1 MKKGNKLFMLVL
13 GFAAGL
19 LSGAFIR
26 LGFEIINGRPS
37 AIGGE
42 ALILPLIIL
51 LICFGWQLGAIW
63 REVREQLH

>member
-1 MKKGNKLFMLVL
+1 MKRLNKLAHLVS

-26 LGFEIINGRPS
+26 LGFEITNGRPA

-51 LICFGWQLGAIW
+51 LIYLGWQLGAMW
-63 REVREQLH
+63 REAREQFR

>member
-1 MKKGNKLFMLVL
+1 MKRLSKLACLVL

-26 LGFEIINGRPS
+26 LGFEIIDGRPT

-42 ALILPLIIL
+42 VLILPLIIL
-51 LICFGWQLGAIW
+51 LICLGWQLGAMW
-63 REVREQLH
+63 RETRGQLQ

>member
-1 MKKGNKLFMLVL
+1 MKRLNKLACLVL

-26 LGFEIINGRPS
+26 LGCEIINDRPA

-42 ALILPLIIL
+42 ALILPLIVL
-51 LICFGWQLGAIW
+51 LICLGWQLGAML
-63 REVREQLH
+63 REV